1 MAAYNVQYVCS
12 FNYPQKVARYD
23 VKSESI
29 ENGYQ
34 SKDYSFRDLS
44 LRWYFHVAT
53 GPLLNSLEGK
63 KHFLSYNTCTRKCEG
78 MCDQVQGI

>member
-1 MAAYNVQYVCS
+1 MAVYNVQYVCS
-12 FNYPQKVARYD
+12 FHYPQKVARYD

-44 LRWYFHVAT
+44 LRWHFPCSYWTLVKLT
-53 GPLLNSLEGK
+53 GGK
-63 KHFLSYNTCTRKCEG
+63 KAFPEL
-78 MCDQVQGI
+78 